1 MLTWKHSILDPGSCL
16 FLHLSPLL
24 GELRFLLALAE
35 AGSLPDVM
43 KRAGALGQV
52 GHCFA
57 LLCISPTPPTPHWT
71 EVIVNTRGITPQT
84 GVGMCREPCFHEHH
98 TPDDGY
104 GWRAVLTRTPAH
116 RLPPSW
122 LQSAPQDRS
131 TQGACHP
138 ISHVPR
144 AGSKAASSQ
153 RNFLLHQPQ
162 E

>member
-1 MLTWKHSILDPGSCL
+1 M
-16 FLHLSPLL
+16 
-24 GELRFLLALAE
+24 
-35 AGSLPDVM
+35 M

-57 LLCISPTPPTPHWT
+57 LPCISPTPPTPHWT
-71 EVIVNTRGITPQT
+71 EVIINTRWITPQT
-84 GVGMCREPCFHEHH
+84 GVGMCWEPCSHEHH

-122 LQSAPQDRS
+122 LQSALQDRS

-162 E
+162 KYYCRCISIGLLANPIFRLNLTIKGAEKKKMGPTALPGSG